1 MIFVTN
7 GVPYAR
13 GGEPGDEASATCSL
27 PYLQHLSS
35 THTNRFPHICVVER
49 NMLLLSEHHP
59 VLPIYLSSQ
68 QLRCGIPAF
77 WPQSSSSC
85 CSTLS
90 AWYALLLKLDF
101 RNAFNTLTR
110 DKMLE
115 SVKDHA
121 PELFSFIHAAYGEPS
136 LLFCGQHT
144 LVSAEEVQ
152 QGDPLGPFFFCLTIQ
167 LLVLQLR

>member
-1 MIFVTN
+1 MTRPPLNVSRLRYFGAQALPFPNFTGSKVTHQQ
-7 GVPYAR
+7 GR
-13 GGEPGDEASATCSL
+13 PGDEASATCSL

-59 VLPIYLSSQ
+59 VLPIYLSPQ

-101 RNAFNTLTR
+101 RNAFNTLTKGQNVGISEGSCPR
-110 DKMLE
+110 VVQL
-115 SVKDHA
+115 H
-121 PELFSFIHAAYGEPS
+121 PCS
-136 LLFCGQHT
+136 LWRT
-144 LVSAEEVQ
+144 LTFVLW
-152 QGDPLGPFFFCLTIQ
+152 PTHLT
-167 LLVLQLR
+167 LS

>member
-1 MIFVTN
+1 MLLTVSS
-7 GVPYAR
+7 
-13 GGEPGDEASATCSL
+13 ASKLNSHQQISS
-27 PYLQHLSS
+27 YLCC
-35 THTNRFPHICVVER
+35 RKEYVVVER
-49 NMLLLSEHHP
+49 ASSSTTYISFTSTTALWDPGLLATKQQLMLLDSNCM
-59 VLPIYLSSQ
+59 V
-68 QLRCGIPAF
+68 
-77 WPQSSSSC
+77 
-85 CSTLS
+85 
-90 AWYALLLKLDF
+90 ALLLKLDF

-144 LVSAEEVQ
+144 LLSAEGVQ

-167 LLVLQLR
+167 LLVLQL